1 MRRIV
6 GEPSCKEGFPHTP
19 SKKSLTTFANETRC
33 KQMDSRRERI
43 ARFCCRERLGTTKTP
58 SAKRVVLK

>member
-43 ARFCCRERLGTTKTP
+43 ARFCCRERVG
-58 SAKRVVLK
+58 SEAA